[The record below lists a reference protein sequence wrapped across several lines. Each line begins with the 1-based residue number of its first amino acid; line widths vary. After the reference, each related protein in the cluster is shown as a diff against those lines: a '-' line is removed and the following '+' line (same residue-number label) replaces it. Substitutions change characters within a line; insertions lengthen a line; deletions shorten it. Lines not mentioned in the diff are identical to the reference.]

1 MDANAWSAVSAIAA
15 AVAAIVSLYQ
25 IFEIRRTASSDEAA
39 AKKLR
44 TFEHAPASSPRFFE
58 AQFALS
64 NHFIGWTSGEA
75 VTEEQ
80 ARATFAD
87 KELMANFNYV
97 LNHYGRMAAA
107 YHYDV
112 IDKEVAENLYKF
124 GYLRFWNLFRN
135 YLESEFA
142 RRPQLAQQYRYSRE
156 LFERWSAAA

>member
-1 MDANAWSAVSAIAA
+1 MDANAWGAVSAIAA

-25 IFEIRRTASSDEAA
+25 IFEIRRTATKEESA

-64 NHFIGWTSGEA
+64 TQFVGWASGDP

-80 ARATFAD
+80 ARAVFAD
-87 KELMANFNYV
+87 KELLANFNYV

-112 IDKEVAENLYKF
+112 IDKDVAENLFKF

-135 YLESEFA
+135 YLDSEFA
-142 RRPQLAQQYRYSRE
+142 RRPQLAQQYQYSRE
-156 LFERWSAAA
+156 LYRRWSGEK